1 MTSKKRMDVRGS
13 RNNSR
18 TIRYRFSR
26 TLYEAKQVEW
36 GREYLSAIA
45 KEKAMGLNSSRNT
58 GIMPAH
64 K

>member
-1 MTSKKRMDVRGS
+1 KNRILDGRGS

-36 GREYLSAIA
+36 SRGYLSATA

-58 GIMPAH
+58 GFMPAH